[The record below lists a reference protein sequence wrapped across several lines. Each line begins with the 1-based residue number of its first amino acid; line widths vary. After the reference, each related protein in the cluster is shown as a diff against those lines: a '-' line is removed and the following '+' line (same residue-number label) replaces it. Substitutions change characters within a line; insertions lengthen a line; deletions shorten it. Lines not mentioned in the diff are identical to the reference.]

1 MYAMLDVVNEA
12 LPTDRPLS
20 LTIDDFMSF
29 SVLASFA
36 ALQLGGSSQIASMI
50 FMYGAI
56 FAIFYFVLIRPQQR
70 QRKAHNELVQALKK
84 GDEIVTAGGLV
95 GEVLHITSVNKDGAV
110 SMEDRITIKT
120 GESKVIVERG
130 RISRV
135 GSSTPAA

>member
-1 MYAMLDVVNEA
+1 
-12 LPTDRPLS
+12 
-20 LTIDDFMSF
+20 
-29 SVLASFA
+29 
-36 ALQLGGSSQIASMI
+36 MI

-70 QRKAHNELVQALKK
+70 QRNAHNELVKTLKK

-95 GEVLHITSVNKDGAV
+95 GEVVHINPVNKDGAA

-130 RISRV
+130 RIARV
-135 GSSTPAA
+135 GASTPAA

>member
-1 MYAMLDVVNEA
+1 
-12 LPTDRPLS
+12 
-20 LTIDDFMSF
+20 MSF

-36 ALQLGGSSQIASMI
+36 ALQLGGGNQIASMI

-70 QRKAHNELVQALKK
+70 QRKAHNALVEALKK

-95 GEVLHITSVNKDGAV
+95 GDVVHIATVGKDGAA

-130 RISRV
+130 RIARV
-135 GSSTPAA
+135 SSASTAA